1 MDGVGMNVNEKYFP
15 GGYDPEHPTGNVQYR
30 VEDNLDGTGIYYEYD
45 VDGTILVQEELDD
58 LDIPEPPTVDVNEMF
73 ASLSPQEL
81 QRVMLLGIAITHP
94 ESVWALEYA
103 VVAEDP
109 LVGIEVVRNAALTA
123 LEISEVEDG

>member
-1 MDGVGMNVNEKYFP
+1 MNVNEKYFP

-94 ESVWALEYA
+94 ESVYALEYS

-109 LVGIEVVRNAALTA
+109 LVGIQVVRDAALTA
-123 LEISEVEDG
+123 LNITEEEVQENG